1 MRAEKM
7 SLEKS
12 SQGIDCS
19 VGFHWGKRGEKEG
32 RSRGQQGRGKGNGA
46 TFNELPMLGR
56 FLIFFQSS

>member
-1 MRAEKM
+1 M

-19 VGFHWGKRGEKEG
+19 VGFHRGKRGGKEG
-32 RSRGQQGRGKGNGA
+32 RGREGGGRGQQGRGKGSGA

>member
-1 MRAEKM
+1 M

-19 VGFHWGKRGEKEG
+19 VGFHRGKRGGKEG
-32 RSRGQQGRGKGNGA
+32 RGRGQQGGGKGSGA

-56 FLIFFQSS
+56 FFIFFQSS